1 MPRDPEKYLFD
12 MRSSADFLLEI
23 TAGRTLDDYGRDR
36 AFRGTVERELQN
48 IGEALIQLRKVAPK
62 IVDQIAEH
70 DRIIRFRHVL
80 VHGYDSVNPKVV
92 WHIVT
97 NKLPVLT
104 SELQSLLSR
113 PEHREDQ
120 RDESG

>member
-23 TAGRTLDDYGRDR
+23 TAGRTLDDYTRDR
-36 AFRGTVERELQN
+36 AFRGVIERELQN
-48 IGEALIQLRKVAPK
+48 IGEALIQLQKDTPRLASR
-62 IVDQIAEH
+62 ITEH

-97 NKLPVLT
+97 SKVPVLRD
-104 SELQSLLSR
+104 ELQALLDL
-113 PEHREDQ
+113 PGTHD
-120 RDESG
+120 D